1 MEKFSVKKPFTV
13 LVGVVMVLL
22 LGFVALSHMQ
32 TNLLPDI
39 STPYLMVVTVY
50 PGASPERVES
60 EVSDVMEN
68 ALGTVAGVD
77 TITATSAE
85 NYSLLLMKFSEGTD
99 MNSTMVKVSNKVDQT
114 VSSLPSSCLTPS
126 IIEYSMN
133 MNAFMTVAIS
143 REGSDVYDLSDFVSS
158 TLVPYVER
166 KGGVSSV
173 SANGLIE
180 KMVQVQLSQS
190 KIDVINE
197 KLLETIDV
205 QLAAAHEQL
214 EAAQAQIEAGRKE
227 YEKQLK
233 NYGDMV
239 SDTVMAQMGTEVGA
253 AVTTV
258 RDKAQALLDSV
269 NQLIAVVNEPEIQQA
284 LIEVRDG
291 LQHVVDQFN
300 ETTGREKGIRVESA
314 SQGSVSDLETNVM
327 DAAQGKVG
335 AAAMPNIF
343 SAYAD
348 TAYALDQMG
357 MLVDLSQYLTEDER
371 AQYVQGYLDEG
382 DFDGDGSMKIF
393 PVAKSTELMFLNET
407 DWEKFAQATGAAY
420 DDLSTVEGLVATAG
434 AYYDWTDAQTPEP
447 DDGKALFGRDAMA
460 NYMLVGA
467 RQLGD
472 TLFEV
477 QGGKMTLNFDK
488 DVARKLWDNY
498 YVPFVKGWFAATGR
512 FRSDDIKVG
521 NVLAYVG
528 SNSSAT
534 FFPAQVMVND
544 TESYDIDMTVLPS
557 PKFAGGEDVAVQ
569 QGAGMVVTAGTEEE
583 INASVE
589 FLKWFTQP
597 EHNIS
602 FSVDSGYLPVT
613 TAANDMEA
621 IKTSGLELS
630 PKMERILS
638 NAVQSVKNNTLYTPS
653 AFAGGS
659 KARKV
664 LEYSL
669 SDLASAD
676 RATVQ
681 ERVAAG
687 QPAADAEA
695 EFLTDEYFDAWYGG
709 ICTALEEY
717 AG

>member
-1 MEKFSVKKPFTV
+1 MKKHIRAFV
-13 LVGVVMVLL
+13 SLL
-22 LGFVALSHMQ
+22 CAAAL
-32 TNLLPDI
+32 
-39 STPYLMVVTVY
+39 
-50 PGASPERVES
+50 
-60 EVSDVMEN
+60 
-68 ALGTVAGVD
+68 ALGCASCGGAAQSTGKSGGTAGV
-77 TITATSAE
+77 THITVWT
-85 NYSLLLMKFSEGTD
+85 Y
-99 MNSTMVKVSNKVDQT
+99 
-114 VSSLPSSCLTPS
+114 
-126 IIEYSMN
+126 Y
-133 MNAFMTVAIS
+133 
-143 REGSDVYDLSDFVSS
+143 
-158 TLVPYVER
+158 
-166 KGGVSSV
+166 
-173 SANGLIE
+173 NG
-180 KMVQVQLSQS
+180 
-190 KIDVINE
+190 D
-197 KLLETIDV
+197 
-205 QLAAAHEQL
+205 QL
-214 EAAQAQIEAGRKE
+214 ESFNK
-227 YEKQLK
+227 L
-233 NYGDMV
+233 
-239 SDTVMAQMGTEVGA
+239 
-253 AVTTV
+253 
-258 RDKAQALLDSV
+258 
-269 NQLIAVVNEPEIQQA
+269 
-284 LIEVRDG
+284 
-291 LQHVVDQFN
+291 VDQFN

-314 SQGSVSDLETNVM
+314 SQGSMSDLETNVM

-393 PVAKSTELMFLNET
+393 PVAKSTELLFLNDT
-407 DWEKFAQATGAAY
+407 DWQAFADAADVRYEDLATM
-420 DDLSTVEGLVATAG
+420 EGLTAVAEK
-434 AYYDWTDAQTPEP
+434 YYNWTDAQTAAP

-467 RQLGD
+467 QQLGD
-472 TLFEV
+472 TIFAVKDGRMTVNFER
-477 QGGKMTLNFDK
+477 
-488 DVARKLWDNY
+488 DVARRLWDNY
-498 YVPFVKGWFAATGR
+498 YVPFVRGWFAATGR
-512 FRSDDIKVG
+512 FRSDDIKTG

-528 SNSSAT
+528 SSSSAT
-534 FFPAQVMVND
+534 FFPTRVTND
-544 TESYDIDMTVLPS
+544 ANESHEISLKTLPA
-557 PKFAGGEDVAVQ
+557 PQFEGGEAVAVQ

-597 EHNIS
+597 ENNIS

-630 PKMERILS
+630 PKMESILS

-653 AFAGGS
+653 AFAGGN
-659 KARKV
+659 KARNV

-709 ICTALEEY
+709 ICTALEKY

>member
-1 MEKFSVKKPFTV
+1 MKKHIRAFV
-13 LVGVVMVLL
+13 SLL
-22 LGFVALSHMQ
+22 CAAAL
-32 TNLLPDI
+32 
-39 STPYLMVVTVY
+39 
-50 PGASPERVES
+50 
-60 EVSDVMEN
+60 
-68 ALGTVAGVD
+68 ALGCASCGGAAQSTGKSGGTAGV
-77 TITATSAE
+77 THITVWT
-85 NYSLLLMKFSEGTD
+85 Y
-99 MNSTMVKVSNKVDQT
+99 
-114 VSSLPSSCLTPS
+114 
-126 IIEYSMN
+126 Y
-133 MNAFMTVAIS
+133 
-143 REGSDVYDLSDFVSS
+143 
-158 TLVPYVER
+158 
-166 KGGVSSV
+166 
-173 SANGLIE
+173 NG
-180 KMVQVQLSQS
+180 
-190 KIDVINE
+190 D
-197 KLLETIDV
+197 
-205 QLAAAHEQL
+205 QL
-214 EAAQAQIEAGRKE
+214 ESFNK
-227 YEKQLK
+227 L
-233 NYGDMV
+233 
-239 SDTVMAQMGTEVGA
+239 
-253 AVTTV
+253 
-258 RDKAQALLDSV
+258 
-269 NQLIAVVNEPEIQQA
+269 
-284 LIEVRDG
+284 
-291 LQHVVDQFN
+291 VDQFN
-300 ETTGREKGIRVESA
+300 ETTGREKGIRVKSA

-357 MLVDLSQYLTEDER
+357 MLVDLSQYLTE
-371 AQYVQGYLDEG
+371 
-382 DFDGDGSMKIF
+382 
-393 PVAKSTELMFLNET
+393 LMFLNET
-407 DWEKFAQATGAAY
+407 DWAKFAQATGAAY

-477 QGGKMTLNFDK
+477 QDGKMTLNFDK

-653 AFAGGS
+653 AFVGGN

-669 SDLASAD
+669 SDFASAD

-709 ICTALEEY
+709 ICTALEKY

>member
-1 MEKFSVKKPFTV
+1 MKKHIRAFV
-13 LVGVVMVLL
+13 SLL
-22 LGFVALSHMQ
+22 CAAALALSCASCGGAAQ
-32 TNLLPDI
+32 
-39 STPYLMVVTVY
+39 ST
-50 PGASPERVES
+50 GKSG
-60 EVSDVMEN
+60 
-68 ALGTVAGVD
+68 GTAGV
-77 TITATSAE
+77 THITVWT
-85 NYSLLLMKFSEGTD
+85 Y
-99 MNSTMVKVSNKVDQT
+99 
-114 VSSLPSSCLTPS
+114 
-126 IIEYSMN
+126 Y
-133 MNAFMTVAIS
+133 
-143 REGSDVYDLSDFVSS
+143 
-158 TLVPYVER
+158 
-166 KGGVSSV
+166 
-173 SANGLIE
+173 NG
-180 KMVQVQLSQS
+180 
-190 KIDVINE
+190 D
-197 KLLETIDV
+197 
-205 QLAAAHEQL
+205 QL
-214 EAAQAQIEAGRKE
+214 ESFNK
-227 YEKQLK
+227 L
-233 NYGDMV
+233 
-239 SDTVMAQMGTEVGA
+239 
-253 AVTTV
+253 
-258 RDKAQALLDSV
+258 
-269 NQLIAVVNEPEIQQA
+269 
-284 LIEVRDG
+284 
-291 LQHVVDQFN
+291 VDQFN

-371 AQYVQGYLDEG
+371 ARYVQGY
-382 DFDGDGSMKIF
+382 
-393 PVAKSTELMFLNET
+393 LNET

-472 TLFEV
+472 ALFEV
-477 QGGKMTLNFDK
+477 QDGKMTLNFDK

-498 YVPFVKGWFAATGR
+498 YVPFVKGWFAAIGR

-528 SNSSAT
+528 SSSSAT

-653 AFAGGS
+653 AFVGGS